1 MLPASAENT
10 NRAGDPVKAPSTT
23 AVVRIFRVL
32 ALAEAFSWAALL
44 AGMYFKWIAKTTELG
59 VEIAGPI
66 HGALFIGY
74 GLTALV
80 LWRLQR
86 WPFLVALFAGFS
98 AVLPFATVLFERWAG
113 NRGYLTAA
121 GAAPAGRQ
129 AAAEEER
136 SIREPAGEETADV

>member
-1 MLPASAENT
+1 
-10 NRAGDPVKAPSTT
+10 VKAPST
-23 AVVRIFRVL
+23 AALVRVFRVL
-32 ALAEAFSWAALL
+32 ALAEALSWAALL

-80 LWRLQR
+80 LWRQQR

-98 AVLPFATVLFERWAG
+98 AVLPFTTVLFERWAV
-113 NRGYLTAA
+113 NRGYLSAA
-121 GAAPAGRQ
+121 GTTPAERQ
-129 AAAEEER
+129 AVADGR

>member
-1 MLPASAENT
+1 MK
-10 NRAGDPVKAPSTT
+10 VPSTT
-23 AVVRIFRVL
+23 TVIRVFRVF
-32 ALAEAFSWAALL
+32 ALAEALSWAALL

-113 NRGYLTAA
+113 SRGYLTA
-121 GAAPAGRQ
+121 GATPAVEQ
-129 AAAEEER
+129 SVAKER
-136 SIREPAGEETADV
+136 DIREPAGDETADV

>member
-1 MLPASAENT
+1 M
-10 NRAGDPVKAPSTT
+10 KIPSRST
-23 AVVRIFRVL
+23 VIGIFRML
-32 ALAEAFSWAALL
+32 ALAEALSWAALL
-44 AGMYFKWIAKTTELG
+44 TGMYFKWIAKTTELG

-113 NRGYLTAA
+113 RRGYLTAA

-136 SIREPAGEETADV
+136 SIRKPAGEETADV

>member
-1 MLPASAENT
+1 
-10 NRAGDPVKAPSTT
+10 VKIPSTT
-23 AVVRIFRVL
+23 TVIRVFRAL
-32 ALAEAFSWAALL
+32 ALAEAISWAALL

-74 GLTALV
+74 GLTALI

-113 NRGYLTAA
+113 SRGYLK
-121 GAAPAGRQ
+121 PAGTRPIRRQ
-129 AAAEEER
+129 AAEEQGITEQGITEQG
-136 SIREPAGEETADV
+136 IREPAGEETADV

>member
-1 MLPASAENT
+1 
-10 NRAGDPVKAPSTT
+10 VKIPSTT
-23 AVVRIFRVL
+23 TVIRVFRAL
-32 ALAEAFSWAALL
+32 ALAEAISWAALL
-44 AGMYFKWIAKTTELG
+44 AGMYFKWIAKATELG

-74 GLTALV
+74 GLTALI

-113 NRGYLTAA
+113 SRGYLE
-121 GAAPAGRQ
+121 PAGTRPTRRQ
-129 AAAEEER
+129 AAEEQGTTEQG
-136 SIREPAGEETADV
+136 IRETAGEETADV

>member
-1 MLPASAENT
+1 MK
-10 NRAGDPVKAPSTT
+10 VPSTAT
-23 AVVRIFRVL
+23 VIRVFRVL
-32 ALAEAFSWAALL
+32 ALAEALSWAALL

-113 NRGYLTAA
+113 SRGYLTAA
-121 GAAPAGRQ
+121 GATPAVEQ
-129 AAAEEER
+129 AVAEER
-136 SIREPAGEETADV
+136 DVREPAGEETADV